1 MQIHTQKIA
10 LIIAACLS
18 SSVFAG
24 EDLSSSY
31 WSLGWSNKAT
41 VISKESKSTYIRLI
55 PSDKGMRLA
64 YIVSGEGACPGG
76 ESTFEAS
83 GVVNG
88 KKLSFSGKCTDK
100 YYKELIPATEEG
112 GGVLKDEFMTKPS
125 VAVKIGTLP
134 KRTFTTSR
142 FESVFVAAG
151 GV

>member
-1 MQIHTQKIA
+1 
-10 LIIAACLS
+10 
-18 SSVFAG
+18 
-24 EDLSSSY
+24 
-31 WSLGWSNKAT
+31 
-41 VISKESKSTYIRLI
+41 
-55 PSDKGMRLA
+55 MRLA